1 MTYVLCYNVTG
12 YFKQIVHKIDGIRGN
27 KMAIK
32 ELESLKVSIIM
43 PAYNVSRHIE
53 KTVNSVIRQT
63 HTNWELLIVDD
74 CSTDNTVA
82 MIQSFHET
90 DSRINVYELEKNS
103 GAAVARNKA
112 IEQATGDYLA
122 FLDSDDLWEPEKLE
136 KQLTF
141 MIENNYLFTSTNYIE
156 VNEATGETIGVVKS
170 YPELDYEG
178 LLKHCPGNSTVMY
191 NVSELG
197 KFYIPDIKK
206 RNDFVMWLQVIKKAK
221 KLYGLDENLTTYTIR
236 EGSLS
241 KDKKDLV
248 KYQWTVYRDIE
259 GLSFMKSLYLL
270 LHKTISVLLK

>member
-1 MTYVLCYNVTG
+1 MTW
-12 YFKQIVHKIDGIRGN
+12 YFKQIVHKIDWIRGN
-27 KMAIK
+27 KMARQ
-32 ELESLKVSIIM
+32 ELESIKVSIIM
-43 PAYNVSRHIE
+43 PADNVSRHIE
-53 KTVNSVIRQT
+53 ETVNSVIRQT

-122 FLDSDDLWEPEKLE
+122 FLDSDDLWEAEKLE

-156 VNEATGETIGVVKS
+156 VNEATGETIGVVQS

-259 GLSFMKSLYLL
+259 GLSFIKSLYLL